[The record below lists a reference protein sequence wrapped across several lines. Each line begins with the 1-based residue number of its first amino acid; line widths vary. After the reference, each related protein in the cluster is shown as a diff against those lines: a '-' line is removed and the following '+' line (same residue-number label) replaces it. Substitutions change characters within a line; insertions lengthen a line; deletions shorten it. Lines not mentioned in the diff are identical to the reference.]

1 MQSKF
6 NTVFNTYCYS
16 NIVENVNSNNTST
29 STPTSSTI
37 TTNTSAISSTTDTVS
52 SQSLWQK
59 AKDGA
64 ATLASIAPEIL
75 SNMKAKADFWTGE
88 AGNGVDLLK
97 QAFENYNDKKRLNA
111 LYGTI
116 DYLKAKNPIL
126 NVEQNIVTKSINQAL
141 LTNENE

>member
-16 NIVENVNSNNTST
+16 NIVENVNPNNTST

-64 ATLASIAPEIL
+64 ATLVSITPEIL